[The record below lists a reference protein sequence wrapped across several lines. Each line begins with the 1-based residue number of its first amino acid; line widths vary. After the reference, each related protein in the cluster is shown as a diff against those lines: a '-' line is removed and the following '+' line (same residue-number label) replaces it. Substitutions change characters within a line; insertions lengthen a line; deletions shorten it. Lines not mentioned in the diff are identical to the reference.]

1 MKFIINQV
9 LLLNMIESKPELKQ
23 DDFTMQAI
31 QQYIGDNDTLT
42 GNLYQYVTV

>member
-23 DDFTMQAI
+23 DDFTMQAV
-31 QQYIGDNDTLT
+31 QQYIGDSDTLA
-42 GNLYQYVTV
+42 GHLYEYVTV